1 MNNIRRY
8 NPRLNARLRMLVAQ
22 RDHSELLA
30 LLESLSNSDA
40 RTAGFLLGETILA
53 EEVKRSEDFWQMTLD
68 VVTVNSKAYLGTFL
82 KAARNLY
89 KIGVLSISDESSVLE
104 AFARQASAID
114 CRKVLSAL
122 LPVARRPEE
131 IAKLLRLFCEDS
143 TKARADILLQT
154 ATPMAYYMFFREL
167 KALDADKEV
176 LRLYAVK
183 LIKKSDPLSFNLA
196 GIISLYFDVRDIP
209 GRFSLHLEPYEL
221 SRLENSPEQFLQ
233 ILQS

>member
-22 RDHSELLA
+22 KEHSELLS

-40 RTAGFLLGETILA
+40 RTAGFLLGEAILA
-53 EEVKRSEDFWQMTLD
+53 EEVKCSEDFWQMTFV
-68 VVTVNSKAYLGTFL
+68 VVTVNPKAYLGTFL
-82 KAARNLY
+82 KAARSLY
-89 KIGVLSISDESSVLE
+89 KKGVLSISDESLSME

-114 CRKVLSAL
+114 CRKVLGAL
-122 LPVARRPEE
+122 LPVVRSPEE
-131 IAKLLRLFCEDS
+131 FEKLLRLFCEDS
-143 TKARADILLQT
+143 AKVRADILLQT

-167 KALDADKEV
+167 KAMDADKEV

-183 LIKKSDPLSFNLA
+183 LIKKSDSLSFNLA
-196 GIISLYFDVRDIP
+196 GIISLYFDVRDLP

-233 ILQS
+233 ILLS